1 MKKKLMISA
10 VIFVLC
16 MIPLTVSASA
26 SAADSKGNEQA
37 QNLQGANNGGIAI
50 NINGKFLET
59 DQPPVIENGR
69 TLVPLRAI
77 GEALGCEVSWEN
89 ESKTAI
95 FTQGDV
101 KAEITVGK
109 SSILVGDG
117 VYDEELPIDTPASI
131 INSRTMIPLR
141 VLSECFG
148 YSVDWNA
155 QTKTVTINS
164 KLMSDN
170 DTGEAEEQDKLDT
183 SAAGMA
189 SNVMSYANV
198 LMGTTRIIDAV
209 EYKNEDYESLKREL
223 EDIAQTAES
232 KSYDELVSIF
242 SRLKEIDA
250 ALSSAAEDAGVSDI
264 VAEYYEPL
272 VEPLNEILNN

>member
-1 MKKKLMISA
+1 MKKKLMAAA
-10 VIFVLC
+10 VICALC
-16 MIPLTVSASA
+16 LVPLTVSASA
-26 SAADSKGNEQA
+26 AADNKGDEQLPDL
-37 QNLQGANNGGIAI
+37 NSANNSGIAI

-77 GEALGCEVSWEN
+77 GEALGCEVNWEN

-148 YSVDWNA
+148 YNVDWNA

-183 SAAGMA
+183 SATGMA
-189 SNVMSYANV
+189 SNVISYANV
-198 LMGTTRIIDAV
+198 LLGTTKIIDAV
-209 EYKNEDYESLKREL
+209 DYKSEEYESLKGEL
-223 EDIAQTAES
+223 EETVKTAES

-250 ALSSAAEDAGVSDI
+250 LLSSAAEDAGVSDI

-272 VEPLNEILNN
+272 IEPLNEILNN